1 MWLDDLFPKAKF
13 LDALKMVEKAG
24 HKKKLIA
31 ARNEWM
37 NERKPKADDD
47 DDAEE
52 RAQPVDT
59 ASEPYVDLDTF
70 GVNLPQRPGAGRLIQ
85 GTAGTGRPATPQQD
99 DFSEDDELY
108 KVTPRARPAPRLISR
123 AEEPEEDELDALMA
137 ETQEEDGTKTKSSSR
152 TNGADADDG
161 DDLDALI
168 AEAEDQD
175 GTPAQK
181 QQPTNDAQ
189 QDFEDEEAA
198 MREMDGLW

>member
-24 HKKKLIA
+24 HKKKLVA

-47 DDAEE
+47 DAEE
-52 RAQPVDT
+52 QAPPAHT
-59 ASEPYVDLDTF
+59 GSEPYVDLDTF
-70 GVNLPQRPGAGRLIQ
+70 GVNLPQRPGPGRLIQ
-85 GTAGTGRPATPQQD
+85 GNASSERPGTPRQD

-108 KVTPRARPAPRLISR
+108 NVTPRARPAPRLISR

-137 ETQEEDGTKTKSSSR
+137 ETEGEDGSKAKQSSR
-152 TNGADADDG
+152 TNGAHEDEG

-168 AEAEDQD
+168 AEAEGQD
-175 GTPAQK
+175 GAPRQK
-181 QQPTNDAQ
+181 QQATSNGREV
-189 QDFEDEEAA
+189 FEDEEAA